1 MAELVDKWFLGSD
14 NPNASTAGVAT
25 TWQAQTGALFSG
37 TPTYAQVNQGAVGDS
52 HFESAMAAVADFD
65 PTLLENMITSDGNGV
80 YTVDFY
86 NGASDPH
93 DYVTV
98 NTQMATMSSNYSFAS
113 GSHLA
118 LTMAACPARS
128 GRK

>member
-1 MAELVDKWFLGSD
+1 MTELIAKWFLGSD
-14 NPNASTAGVAT
+14 NPNASAAGVAT

-37 TPTYAQVNQGAVGDS
+37 TPTYAQVNQGYVADCY
-52 HFESAMAAVADFD
+52 FELAMAAVADFD
-65 PTLLENMITSDGNGV
+65 PALLENMITSDGNGV

-86 NGASDPH
+86 NGKNDPH

-118 LTMAACPARS
+118 FDNGGVFARS